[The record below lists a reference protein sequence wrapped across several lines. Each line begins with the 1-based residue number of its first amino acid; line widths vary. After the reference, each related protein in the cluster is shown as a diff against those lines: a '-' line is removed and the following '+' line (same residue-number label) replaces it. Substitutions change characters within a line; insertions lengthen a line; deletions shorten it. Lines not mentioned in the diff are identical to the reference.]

1 MRTFTRWMTVV
12 AVAATLMATGCRER
26 SREDNSGAM
35 GGSGRN
41 QDAQQHQEGTGGSGN
56 YGNDQ
61 QLQGVD
67 AGSGQ
72 MR

>member
-12 AVAATLMATGCRER
+12 AVAAALTMTGCRER

-35 GGSGRN
+35 GGSGN
-41 QDAQQHQEGTGGSGN
+41 NKDALQHQGTGGSG
-56 YGNDQ
+56 Q
-61 QLQGVD
+61 PQMQGTD
-67 AGSGQ
+67 AGT